1 MSKKVKICAALFLAV
16 LCIAL
21 CLCCLTACGDDKD
34 ERIAELEAEN
44 QTLENDISEL
54 RQQID
59 ELMSA
64 DSDERV
70 AELQERLDKVLNY
83 NDWLRDYMY
92 NGLFAYIRPEYSD
105 VVYDESDF
113 AGIAIEELDIR
124 LNNTCYFIT
133 LEEQG
138 IKELIDATLKL
149 YSLDFV
155 DRVVLNYIIEGA

>member
-1 MSKKVKICAALFLAV
+1 MKTKVKISICAIIIAV
-16 LCIAL
+16 CLSL
-21 CLCCLTACGDDKD
+21 CLCCFVACSEDKD

-113 AGIAIEELDIR
+113 AGIAIAELDIR

-133 LEEQG
+133 LEKQG
-138 IKELIDATLKL
+138 LKELIDATLKL